1 MRILTGSSFNPS
13 AENTCPTK
21 LTPGTQSFSFFRLNF
36 NPTSLFLSS
45 SSSQLLIRIRLI
57 FTMYQ
62 EIIHYNLHRNPF
74 KEFVHLP
81 LVDFRGRRDAKR
93 EPCKSISTPRV
104 LNVKSLELS
113 SSTGSC
119 QYPLQAS
126 RDMKLLATDSLLA
139 TSSTVTIGECVL
151 LRTLFRYLG
160 GQ

>member
-1 MRILTGSSFNPS
+1 MTVPTIRSTSFLSEGEGISLIVRILTGSSFNPS

-45 SSSQLLIRIRLI
+45 SSSQLLIRIRLM

-62 EIIHYNLHRNPF
+62 KIIHYNLHRNPF

-93 EPCKSISTPRV
+93 ELCKSISTPGG
-104 LNVKSLELS
+104 SELS
-113 SSTGSC
+113 SSTGRLPVS
-119 QYPLQAS
+119 
-126 RDMKLLATDSLLA
+126 T
-139 TSSTVTIGECVL
+139 TSIKGHE
-151 LRTLFRYLG
+151 TLCN
-160 GQ
+160 